1 MAKLKKTI
9 SILVCT
15 SVFFTSSAWAESIF
29 DNILLNSTPMGVYKT
44 GSSGIGKG
52 DTNVYTGGVFLRF
65 GSAYDFPP
73 PLFSISP
80 AKVAIG
86 CGGLSIKGM
95 FMQLAGLDRLA
106 QMLKNAGT
114 SLAWGVVV
122 GLVYSL
128 PGVMKAFDFLNHWA
142 KTIQQLLANACASG
156 YALGRSIGASTG
168 FDGIVEGLTN
178 RDWNFFGK
186 SSSKAGSDKLD
197 NEEKSTQNFFDK
209 WLGDNFDENMVF
221 KGFGSYKNDATTEER
236 QQAWTDILKGKLVAN
251 AYSVNFLMTI
261 FDYVQDGG
269 KRLKLLQHILGVN
282 NMGDITPFKTHKFA
296 IIGDNSFK
304 GKIGDIYTVG
314 LPSILNFVDQD
325 KAVVPG
331 SFTFKSKAMRAG
343 IVIAFMRHIGSEA
356 VLRNIDNVEASME
369 SIMLG
374 TGTKENTANVPATSN
389 YNRQSKNTSMDGS
402 QFVADGTGVP
412 ENIPSTMQS
421 FIQVLL
427 NGTGAPISADLS
439 KGGRPI
445 VNALGYGIVALKPS
459 QNNVDKNSVTFIV
472 FALDK
477 EVTNK
482 IEFLDST
489 IKEKGLIAKSQEII
503 EAMIQGFANG
513 DNSKDTLDI
522 ADYETKYNIS
532 WIVPGVHRFIKIL
545 QQSSA
550 EDRVDYTHRL
560 ASFNAHALLSAIID
574 AYTSINSFNKQMV
587 PAIYFHNG
595 VVDISRNKEGLH
607 SITTS
612 ESATF
617 DANTINRDALS
628 KMRKWYQEYLKT
640 QDKAVV
646 DYNELIETLDKLDR
660 KNKKRAIEASPE
672 NPLN

>member
-1 MAKLKKTI
+1 MAKLKKAI
-9 SILVCT
+9 SVLVCV
-15 SVFFTSSAWAESIF
+15 SMFFTSSAWAESIF
-29 DNILLNSTPMGVYKT
+29 DNILLNSTPMGVYKS
-44 GSSGIGKG
+44 GSSGTGKG
-52 DTNVYTGGVFLRF
+52 DTGIYTGGVFLRF

-73 PLFSISP
+73 PLFSVSP

-156 YALGRSIGASTG
+156 YALGRSIGAATG

-197 NEEKSTQNFFDK
+197 NEEKSTQSFFDK
-209 WLGDNFDENMVF
+209 WLDNFDENMVF

-236 QQAWTDILKGKLVAN
+236 EQAWTDLLKGKLIAN

-261 FDYVQDGG
+261 FDYVQDSGN
-269 KRLKLLQHILGVN
+269 RLKLLQHILGVN
-282 NMGDITPFKTHKFA
+282 NMSEITPFKTHKFA
-296 IIGDNSFK
+296 ITGDNSFK

-314 LPSILNFVDQD
+314 LPSVLNFAD
-325 KAVVPG
+325 KDKKAVPG

-374 TGTKENTANVPATSN
+374 TGTKENTTNVPATSN

-412 ENIPSTMQS
+412 ENIAPTMNS

-427 NGTGAPISADLS
+427 YGTGAPVSVDLS
-439 KGGRPI
+439 KGGRAI

-459 QNNVDKNSVTFIV
+459 QTNTDKDSRTFIV

-477 EVTNK
+477 TVTNK
-482 IEFLDST
+482 IEFLDSG

-513 DNSKDTLDI
+513 DNSKDTLDV
-522 ADYETKYNIS
+522 AKYETDFNIS

-545 QQSSA
+545 QQSSV
-550 EDRVDYTHRL
+550 EDRIDYTHRL
-560 ASFNAHALLSAIID
+560 ASFNAHALLRAIMD

-587 PAIYFHNG
+587 PAIYYHNG
-595 VVDISRNKEGLH
+595 VVDISRNKDGLH

-612 ESATF
+612 ESATVE
-617 DANTINRDALS
+617 ANTINREALT
-628 KMRKWYQEYLKT
+628 KMRQWYQEYIQS

-646 DYNELIETLDKLDR
+646 DYNELINTLDKLDR
-660 KNKKRAIEASPE
+660 KNKQRAIEASPE